1 MKLKPTVILTAFVVA
16 LGLLLGASTAPAA
29 TVIFDPEVPT
39 KAIRIENLDI
49 DGTTYNVVF
58 TPINTV
64 AVQVYGFYPGQFDF
78 DTFTTS
84 GVALDAVNR
93 ELTLAGAT
101 VVGAEESMPVPYFWI
116 GFESEKLIDQ
126 EIETVLYNVSAFST
140 NVGNPGWIAYEEG
153 YNFYNFGTGMWAD
166 FTVVS
171 EEPVTIGGTV
181 TGLQGRGLVLQ
192 NNGGDD
198 LPIDADGP
206 FTFATTLE
214 AGIRYNVTVLTNPTS
229 PAQECVVENGSGTVP
244 TENVTDVVVTCAE
257 PILVDNL
264 VKVAAEGDTLP
275 DDTVLTTILLDGGV
289 AISIE
294 GQVAFGGR
302 DGDDRDAAFT
312 QAGLVVAEGDLL
324 DDGTTLAAFRGQG
337 EVAIS
342 AGSLGDMV
350 AFHGQAETG
359 ENDTAAV
366 FTQAGQV
373 AAVGD
378 FIDQNIFLG
387 DIDPEGKVAINNF
400 YHEVAFH
407 GKLSTDRRVV
417 FISDGE
423 TTQVA
428 IFAGKVFND
437 GIEISEI
444 TESGGV
450 AINDFAEVSFHGRTE
465 GLRAVFTQNG
475 LVAKVGTDLPDNTVL
490 DDINENGGVAI
501 NAVGEVA
508 FHGQIGDV
516 KAVFISDGETT
527 QVVAKVGDK
536 LDDGTLLEDI
546 EVSGGVAINLFG
558 EVAFHG
564 RTGGLRA
571 VFTQNGLV
579 AREISNLPDGTT
591 LSEISANAGVAINPY
606 GFEVA
611 FHGRIGTTDAVFV
624 GQVPLDPFAVPAAED
639 EEWSNE

>member
-1 MKLKPTVILTAFVVA
+1 LCICAGPAA
-16 LGLLLGASTAPAA
+16 GRQHGQAA

-39 KAIRIENLDI
+39 KAIGIRNLEYE
-49 DGTTYNVVF
+49 GNFYNVAF
-58 TPINTV
+58 TPTGTV
-64 AVQVYGFYPGQFDF
+64 AADVYDEFPGQFDF
-78 DTFTTS
+78 NTS
-84 GVALDAVNR
+84 TIAKEVVGQVKD
-93 ELTLAGAT
+93 ELNKAGAT
-101 VVGAEESMPVPYFWI
+101 GVGAEGSVAVPFYWI
-116 GFESEKLIDQ
+116 GFESKTGLDRPKLVFYQSGAYNEGTAQWVVSGGDPYLG
-126 EIETVLYNVSAFST
+126 LYD
-140 NVGNPGWIAYEEG
+140 W
-153 YNFYNFGTGMWAD
+153 GTGVWAK
-166 FTVVS
+166 FTETS

-244 TENVTDVVVTCAE
+244 TENVTDVVVSCAE

-264 VKVAAEGDTLP
+264 AKVAAEGDTLP

-294 GQVAFGGR
+294 GQVAFGGK
-302 DGDDRDAAFT
+302 DDAGIDAAFT

-350 AFHGQAETG
+350 AFHGQAENG
-359 ENDTAAV
+359 ENDIAAV

-407 GKLSTDRRVV
+407 GKLSSGRRVV

-437 GIEISEI
+437 GIEITEI

-516 KAVFISDGETT
+516 KAVFISDGVTT

-579 AREISNLPDGTT
+579 AREISNLPDGNT